1 MSHRIKRRE
10 FITLVASAA
19 ATWPLAARAQQSTVP
34 VIGYLTTFLGDA
46 TSRRFAEAFREG
58 LKEQGFV
65 EGQNVAVEYRSVE
78 QGQYDQLRKM
88 AADFVGRGIAVLFA
102 TPIPAAVAAKAAT
115 ATTPIVFVIGSDP
128 VEMGL
133 VASLSRPGA
142 NATGAT
148 FFSVHLGAKRLE
160 LLRELAPSA
169 ASVALLVHPSN
180 PTTAR
185 QIKDTQAAAAALRLQ
200 FATVSASSPGEFD
213 KAFATLVEQ
222 RTNALMVS
230 ADSLFTS
237 HSDQLVALAA
247 RHSIPT
253 MYYAREFVAAGG
265 LISYAAN
272 FADSYRQAGSYVA
285 RILKGEKA
293 ADLPVLQPTKFQLV
307 INLKTAKALSLAIPP
322 IMQMTADEVIE

>member
-115 ATTPIVFVIGSDP
+115 ATTPISIRDRQRS
-128 VEMGL
+128 
-133 VASLSRPGA
+133 SRNGA
-142 NATGAT
+142 GRKLKPAGRECHGCHFLFCPSWREATG
-148 FFSVHLGAKRLE
+148 
-160 LLRELAPSA
+160 
-169 ASVALLVHPSN
+169 
-180 PTTAR
+180 
-185 QIKDTQAAAAALRLQ
+185 I
-200 FATVSASSPGEFD
+200 
-213 KAFATLVEQ
+213 
-222 RTNALMVS
+222 
-230 ADSLFTS
+230 
-237 HSDQLVALAA
+237 
-247 RHSIPT
+247 
-253 MYYAREFVAAGG
+253 
-265 LISYAAN
+265 
-272 FADSYRQAGSYVA
+272 VA
-285 RILKGEKA
+285 RTRA
-293 ADLPVLQPTKFQLV
+293 
-307 INLKTAKALSLAIPP
+307 
-322 IMQMTADEVIE
+322 

>member
-115 ATTPIVFVIGSDP
+115 ATTP
-128 VEMGL
+128 
-133 VASLSRPGA
+133 
-142 NATGAT
+142 
-148 FFSVHLGAKRLE
+148 
-160 LLRELAPSA
+160 
-169 ASVALLVHPSN
+169 
-180 PTTAR
+180 
-185 QIKDTQAAAAALRLQ
+185 
-200 FATVSASSPGEFD
+200 
-213 KAFATLVEQ
+213 
-222 RTNALMVS
+222 
-230 ADSLFTS
+230 
-237 HSDQLVALAA
+237 
-247 RHSIPT
+247 
-253 MYYAREFVAAGG
+253 MY
-265 LISYAAN
+265 S
-272 FADSYRQAGSYVA
+272 
-285 RILKGEKA
+285 
-293 ADLPVLQPTKFQLV
+293 
-307 INLKTAKALSLAIPP
+307 
-322 IMQMTADEVIE
+322 